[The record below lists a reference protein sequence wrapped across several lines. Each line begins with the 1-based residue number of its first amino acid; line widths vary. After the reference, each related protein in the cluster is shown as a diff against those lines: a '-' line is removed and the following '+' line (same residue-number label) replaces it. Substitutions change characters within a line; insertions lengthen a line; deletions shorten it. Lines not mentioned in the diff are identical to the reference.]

1 MEPNNRPRL
10 VTPVRRPSKAE
21 NLSVVVTFAGTVAI
35 KCVVNHRSSCNFIKR
50 DALQNLEKGLGQK
63 FPKHIEV
70 RSSSNGKPIWCKK
83 VALDIE
89 LHGNTRINQ
98 VSFVVK
104 ETLNGV
110 DAILGTNLLNNLLR
124 EISIHP
130 DGAHEIG
137 RAN

>member
-1 MEPNNRPRL
+1 MEPNNRLRL
-10 VTPVRRPSKAE
+10 VTPVRRPSQAE
-21 NLSVVVTFAGTVAI
+21 NLSVVVTFADTVAM
-35 KCVVNHRSSCNFIKR
+35 KCVVNHRSSYSFIKR
-50 DALQNLEKGLGQK
+50 DALQNLEETLGQK

-89 LHGNTRINQ
+89 LHGNTRISQ

-110 DAILGTNLLNNLLR
+110 DAILGTNLLDNLLK
-124 EISIHP
+124 EISLHP
-130 DGAHEIG
+130 DGSHESG

>member
-21 NLSVVVTFAGTVAI
+21 NLSVVVTFAGTVTM
-35 KCVVNHRSSCNFIKR
+35 KCVVNHRSSYNFIKR
-50 DALQNLEKGLGQK
+50 DALQSLEKSLGQK
-63 FPKHIEV
+63 FPKHIEI
-70 RSSSNGKPIWCKK
+70 RSSSDGKSVWYKK

-89 LHGNTRINQ
+89 LHGNTRISQ

-110 DAILGTNLLNNLLR
+110 DAILGTNLLNDFLR
-124 EISIHP
+124 EISLHP
-130 DGAHEIG
+130 DGSHENR